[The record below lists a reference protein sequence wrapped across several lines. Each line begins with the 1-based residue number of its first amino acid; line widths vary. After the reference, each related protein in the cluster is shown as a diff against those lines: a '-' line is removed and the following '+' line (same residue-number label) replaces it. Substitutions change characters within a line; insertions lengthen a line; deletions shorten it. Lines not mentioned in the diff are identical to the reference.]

1 METTETQNG
10 HHWSLT
16 LLGMAL
22 IVMFAYYGE
31 SVLAVL
37 FFAILLSFMLS
48 PVVQALEYL
57 RLPRA
62 LAALISVVALLAVL
76 YGITVASYNQ
86 ALIFADNVPKYSQK
100 IRSVLRPFQQDA
112 ERIEKT
118 GEAVGEPE
126 PSNVVPVRQ
135 VKSWSE
141 VLTHGAGTVTDIVL
155 AASFIPFLAYF
166 LLTWQSHARSA
177 TVMLFPLHHRNT
189 AFVTLGLIGK
199 MLQSFIVGNLLIGL
213 LISGASVAIFGLLHV
228 PFFYFVGFLS
238 GFLSLVPYLGIVL
251 AMVPPILVGLGQLE
265 PGDLVI
271 VVLCVVGLHLFAL
284 NVLYPKLLG
293 SRLRINPLA
302 VTHRAAVL
310 GSGLGRRR
318 TGARHPNHGR
328 DQDCLR
334 PRRVDETICGLA
346 GRVETVSPPR
356 RRRRRENPSEQRSAG
371 WNHRARDLAWY
382 CRRHQ

>member
-1 METTETQNG
+1 METSETLRTN
-10 HHWSLT
+10 HWSLT

-57 RLPRA
+57 HLPRA
-62 LAALISVVALLAVL
+62 TASLITMVAMLIIL

-86 ALIFADNVPKYSQK
+86 AIIFADNVPKYSQK
-100 IRSVLRPFQQDA
+100 IRSILQPFQADA
-112 ERIEKT
+112 EKLEKT
-118 GEAVGEPE
+118 GEVVGEPE
-126 PSNVVPVRQ
+126 ATNVVPVRQ
-135 VKSWSE
+135 VQSWSE
-141 VLTHGAGTVTDIVL
+141 VLTHGAGTLTDIVL
-155 AASFIPFLAYF
+155 AASFVPFLAYF

-177 TVMLFPLHHRNT
+177 TVMLFPLHHRHT

-213 LISGASVAIFGLLHV
+213 MISAVSVAIFGLLHV

-251 AMVPPILVGLGQLE
+251 AMLPPILVGLGQLE
-265 PGDLVI
+265 AGGLVV
-271 VVLCVVGLHLFAL
+271 VVLCVIALHLFAL

-293 SRLRINPLA
+293 SRLKINPLA
-302 VTHRAAVL
+302 VTIALLFWGAVW
-310 GSGLGRRR
+310 GAVGLVLAIPI
-318 TGARHPNHGR
+318 TGAMKIVFDH
-328 DQDCLR
+328 
-334 PRRVDETICGLA
+334 
-346 GRVETVSPPR
+346 VESMKPYADWLG
-356 RRRRRENPSEQRSAG
+356 E
-371 WNHRARDLAWY
+371 
-382 CRRHQ
+382 

>member
-1 METTETQNG
+1 METSETRSE

-22 IVMFAYYGE
+22 VVMFAYYGE

-37 FFAILLSFMLS
+37 FFAVLLSFMLS

-57 RLPRA
+57 HLPRA

-76 YGITVASYNQ
+76 YGISAASYNQ
-86 ALIFADNVPKYSQK
+86 AIIFADNVPKYSQK
-100 IRSVLRPFQQDA
+100 IRSILQPFRQEA
-112 ERIEKT
+112 EKLEKT
-118 GEAVGEPE
+118 SEVVSDPEA
-126 PSNVVPVRQ
+126 SNVVPVRQ
-135 VKSWSE
+135 VQSWSE
-141 VLTHGAGTVTDIVL
+141 VLTHGAGTLTDILL

-177 TVMLFPLHHRNT
+177 TVMLFPLHHRHT

-213 LISGASVAIFGLLHV
+213 LISGVSVAIFGLLHV
-228 PFFYFVGFLS
+228 PFFYFIGFLS

-265 PGDLVI
+265 PGELLV
-271 VVLCVVGLHLFAL
+271 VVFCVVGLHLFAL

-293 SRLRINPLA
+293 SRLKINPLA
-302 VTHRAAVL
+302 VTLALLFWGAVW
-310 GSGLGRRR
+310 GAIGLVLAIPI
-318 TGARHPNHGR
+318 TGAIKIVFDH
-328 DQDCLR
+328 
-334 PRRVDETICGLA
+334 
-346 GRVETVSPPR
+346 VESMKPYADWLG
-356 RRRRRENPSEQRSAG
+356 E
-371 WNHRARDLAWY
+371 
-382 CRRHQ
+382 

>member
-1 METTETQNG
+1 MDTTERQPG

-37 FFAILLSFMLS
+37 FFAVLLSFMLS

-57 RLPRA
+57 HLPRA
-62 LAALISVVALLAVL
+62 VAALISMVVLLALL
-76 YGITVASYNQ
+76 YGVTVASYNE
-86 ALIFADNVPKYSQK
+86 AVIFADNVPKYSQK
-100 IRSVLRPFQQDA
+100 IRLMVQPFQQDA
-112 ERIEKT
+112 EKLQKT
-118 GEAVGEPE
+118 REAVGEPDT
-126 PSNVVPVRQ
+126 NVVPVRQ
-135 VKSWSE
+135 VQSWSD
-141 VLTHGAGTVTDIVL
+141 VLAHGAGTFTDTLL

-177 TVMLFPLHHRNT
+177 TVMLFPLHHRHT

-213 LISGASVAIFGLLHV
+213 LISAVSVGVFGLLHV

-238 GFLSLVPYLGIVL
+238 GFLSLVPYLGVVL
-251 AMVPPILVGLGQLE
+251 AMVPPILVGFGQLE
-265 PGDLVI
+265 AGDLLVVVVCVI
-271 VVLCVVGLHLFAL
+271 GMHLLAL

-302 VTHRAAVL
+302 VTIALLFWGAVW
-310 GSGLGRRR
+310 GAVGLVLAIPI
-318 TGARHPNHGR
+318 TGAIKIVF
-328 DQDCLR
+328 DQ
-334 PRRVDETICGLA
+334 VDSMKPYADWLGE
-346 GRVETVSPPR
+346 
-356 RRRRRENPSEQRSAG
+356 
-371 WNHRARDLAWY
+371 
-382 CRRHQ
+382 

>member
-1 METTETQNG
+1 METTETRSG

-16 LLGMAL
+16 LLGIGL

-57 RLPRA
+57 RVPRA
-62 LAALISVVALLAVL
+62 LAALVSVVVLLAAL
-76 YGITVASYNQ
+76 YGISAASYNQ

-100 IRSVLRPFQQDA
+100 IRSILQPFRQEA
-112 ERIEKT
+112 EKIEKT
-118 GEAVGEPE
+118 GEAVGDPE
-126 PSNVVPVRQ
+126 ASNVVPVRQ

-141 VLTHGAGTVTDIVL
+141 VLTHGAGTLTDIVL

-177 TVMLFPLHHRNT
+177 TVMLFPMHHRHT

-213 LISGASVAIFGLLHV
+213 LISGASVALFGLLHV

-238 GFLSLVPYLGIVL
+238 GFLSLIPYLGVVL

-265 PGDLVI
+265 TGDLVL
-271 VVLCVVGLHLFAL
+271 VLFCVVGLHLFAL

-302 VTHRAAVL
+302 VTIALLFWGAVW
-310 GSGLGRRR
+310 GAVGLVLAIPI
-318 TGARHPNHGR
+318 TGAIKIVFDH
-328 DQDCLR
+328 
-334 PRRVDETICGLA
+334 
-346 GRVETVSPPR
+346 VESMKPYADWLG
-356 RRRRRENPSEQRSAG
+356 E
-371 WNHRARDLAWY
+371 
-382 CRRHQ
+382 

>member
-1 METTETQNG
+1 MENSEPQPL

-57 RLPRA
+57 HLPRA
-62 LAALISVVALLAVL
+62 MAALVSVVVLLAVL
-76 YGITVASYNQ
+76 YGVTVASYNQ
-86 ALIFADNVPKYSQK
+86 ALIFADNLPKYSQK
-100 IRSVLRPFQQDA
+100 IRSMLQPYQQEA
-112 ERIEKT
+112 EKLEKT
-118 GEAVGEPE
+118 GEVVGSPE
-126 PSNVVPVRQ
+126 DTNVMPVRQ
-135 VKSWSE
+135 VQSWSE
-141 VLTHGAGTVTDIVL
+141 TLTHGAGTVTDIVL

-213 LISGASVAIFGLLHV
+213 LISAVSVAIFGVLHV

-251 AMVPPILVGLGQLE
+251 AMFPPILVGLGQLE
-265 PGDLVI
+265 PGDLV
-271 VVLCVVGLHLFAL
+271 VVVVCVVGMHLLAL

-293 SRLRINPLA
+293 SRLKINPLA
-302 VTHRAAVL
+302 VTIAL
-310 GSGLGRRR
+310 LF
-318 TGARHPNHGR
+318 
-328 DQDCLR
+328 
-334 PRRVDETICGLA
+334 
-346 GRVETVSPPR
+346 
-356 RRRRRENPSEQRSAG
+356 
-371 WNHRARDLAWY
+371 W
-382 CRRHQ
+382 

>member
-1 METTETQNG
+1 MENSEPQPL

-57 RLPRA
+57 HLPRA
-62 LAALISVVALLAVL
+62 MAALVSVVVLLAVL
-76 YGITVASYNQ
+76 YGVTVASYNQ
-86 ALIFADNVPKYSQK
+86 ALIFADNLPKYSQK
-100 IRSVLRPFQQDA
+100 IRSMLQPYQQEA
-112 ERIEKT
+112 EKLEKT
-118 GEAVGEPE
+118 GEVVGSPE
-126 PSNVVPVRQ
+126 DTNVMPVRQ
-135 VKSWSE
+135 VQSWSE
-141 VLTHGAGTVTDIVL
+141 TLTHGAGTVTDIVL

-213 LISGASVAIFGLLHV
+213 LISAVSVAIFGVLHV

-251 AMVPPILVGLGQLE
+251 AMFPPILVGLGQLE
-265 PGDLVI
+265 PGDLV
-271 VVLCVVGLHLFAL
+271 VVVVCVVGMHLLAL

-293 SRLRINPLA
+293 SRLKINPLA
-302 VTHRAAVL
+302 VTIALLFWGAVW
-310 GSGLGRRR
+310 GAVGLVLAIPI
-318 TGARHPNHGR
+318 TGAIKIIFDH
-328 DQDCLR
+328 
-334 PRRVDETICGLA
+334 
-346 GRVETVSPPR
+346 VESMKPYADWLG
-356 RRRRRENPSEQRSAG
+356 E
-371 WNHRARDLAWY
+371 
-382 CRRHQ
+382 